1 MIKTYGMSKRLT
13 LLLLGSSVILLVPFL
28 GNLFSEE
35 VNWSGFDYLVAAI
48 LLGSASFVLDFV
60 LTKAKNKQGRWAW
73 GIVVV
78 LALALVWVE
87 VAVGVFGSPIA
98 GS

>member
-1 MIKTYGMSKRLT
+1 MTTRLKY
-13 LLLLGSSVILLVPFL
+13 LLLGSEAILLVPFI
-28 GNLFSEE
+28 GSQFSQE
-35 VNWSGFDYLVAAI
+35 VHWSGFDYVVAAV
-48 LLGSASFVLDFV
+48 LLGGTCFVLDFV
-60 LTKAKNKQGRWAW
+60 LTKAKNKQSRWAW

-87 VAVGVFGSPIA
+87 LAVGVFGSPLA

>member
-1 MIKTYGMSKRLT
+1 MTTRLKS
-13 LLLLGSSVILLVPFL
+13 LLVGSGALLLVPL
-28 GNLFSEE
+28 VGSQFSQE
-35 VNWSGFDYLVAAI
+35 VHWSGFDYIIAAI
-48 LLGSASFVLDFV
+48 LLGGTSFLLDFV
-60 LTKAKNKQGRWAW
+60 LTKAKNKQSRWAW
-73 GIVVV
+73 GILVL